1 MTKNN
6 IALEFQDLFD
16 CPDDD
21 MAVDDEPQQHFVAKM
36 FETAEFEAIGID
48 SQGLARESAS
58 IDKRATQI
66 YQKIAA
72 LAETKPTQA
81 TLQKRPQGGFGKV
94 LCVEITKYASG
105 QEVHAEIGEN
115 GAVLRTFAVK
125 AGT

>member
-1 MTKNN
+1 MERSKAVDKGSAGMTKNN

-81 TLQKRPQGGFGKV
+81 TLQKRPQGGFGK
-94 LCVEITKYASG
+94 
-105 QEVHAEIGEN
+105 
-115 GAVLRTFAVK
+115 
-125 AGT
+125 